1 MRTPRSIGGVRG
13 IFLAAG
19 LCALG
24 LGALGT
30 LLIGGAGS
38 ASGQGRVAGKVLLF
52 YSAGGVLTDDGTLW
66 QYRPDFGRW
75 MTIDE
80 AFREE
85 GRTTHILP
93 LPVPADQIADME
105 SFGFILTRGG
115 EVWFYE
121 IESDRWKSIGSPGR

>member
-1 MRTPRSIGGVRG
+1 MNIPRSIGRLRG
-13 IFLAAG
+13 MVLAGSLGAVG

-24 LGALGT
+24 IF
-30 LLIGGAGS
+30 LIIAAGH
-38 ASGQGRVAGKVLLF
+38 ASGQSQAPGEIVLF

-93 LPVPADQIADME
+93 LPVPAVEIADME
-105 SFGFILTRGG
+105 TFGFILTRAGQ
-115 EVWFYE
+115 VWFYE
-121 IESDRWKSIGSPGR
+121 IESDKWKSIGAPPR